1 MVWAGA
7 AIAFIDV
14 LLVII
19 LAAAETVRIY
29 WIDDATRLMAKAAPV
44 QHRCQGRIMSEP
56 LVCTH
61 PLGLPC
67 FDAHLSWY
75 GAMTKPPRPWLHT
88 WSSSYSDVCETAT

>member
-29 WIDDATRLMAKAAPV
+29 WIDDATRRRRL
-44 QHRCQGRIMSEP
+44 RCSTGVKGGHVRA
-56 LVCTH
+56 
-61 PLGLPC
+61 
-67 FDAHLSWY
+67 AHLHSPTE
-75 GAMTKPPRPWLHT
+75 GCRASIASKL
-88 WSSSYSDVCETAT
+88 V